1 MKTELTLLERREI
14 AKQTI
19 PMGLDGWTK
28 IIKNTHKKETYD
40 EFDIP
45 LYKEDVDEYFRTHP
59 KMDLNTEYKEHKKRM
74 KRELLKKFAEEL
86 FNNNI
91 KTVESLKEFEIKV
104 LDKAKELGFDIDEL
118 ELDGEYLDIDVNGV
132 ESIYNGSKYIQAV
145 YGWKCDE
152 ALLVYRFHWD

>member
-1 MKTELTLLERREI
+1 
-14 AKQTI
+14 
-19 PMGLDGWTK
+19 
-28 IIKNTHKKETYD
+28 
-40 EFDIP
+40 
-45 LYKEDVDEYFRTHP
+45 
-59 KMDLNTEYKEHKKRM
+59 M